1 MPNCTPLPSF
11 SHTLMP
17 GTLAK
22 TWRATF
28 RLRSAS
34 SAAGVITSV
43 FLPAIS
49 TAPSVSPMART
60 PLR

>member
-1 MPNCTPLPSF
+1 
-11 SHTLMP
+11 MP

-28 RLRSAS
+28 KERSAS
-34 SAAGVITSV
+34 NAAGMINSV

-49 TAPSVSPMART
+49 TAPSVSPIGRT